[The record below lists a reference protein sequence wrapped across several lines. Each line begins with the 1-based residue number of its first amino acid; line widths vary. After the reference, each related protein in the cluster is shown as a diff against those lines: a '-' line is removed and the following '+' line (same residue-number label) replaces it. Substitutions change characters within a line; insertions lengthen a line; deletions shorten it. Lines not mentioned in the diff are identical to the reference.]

1 MCRPAAT
8 LAREP
13 REGYAHSNRGEPRTA
28 IQGSSQTARR
38 TMVPRLRWAGRRT
51 AACLALCVGASL
63 PQCIT
68 PLAAQAPAPNI
79 TVVATPA
86 FRPTAVLLP
95 HFQFQV
101 SVDSTAGGVVL
112 RDVTINPVT
121 FTGWVRVEGFQPG
134 ERAPEA
140 RPFADSVR
148 FSSDG
153 RVTLLVADSATGA
166 PLEVEAQGDTAAAA
180 GKLVIT
186 SPRWP
191 YGRNVLVTID
201 PADLYE
207 HRWHSVGYG
216 VRDRIHVDDARHIA
230 FLRDT
235 TIANT
240 VIAVSPGRGTQ
251 AAIRTELTSIVFTNA
266 FGEAIGRERRGEG
279 RLVLALE
286 PSRDSTGRIRAE
298 VVFGR
303 GATEDEAAEAL
314 AQAIGD
320 DPAPHGASGPRV
332 TTPSP
337 DVGILLAHVLGAAQP
352 MLHYDR
358 IATFRNIPAGSYTFL
373 AAFDRDGWY
382 GATTALQLG
391 DPGVVCSEYGLM
403 KQYADPSG
411 AQRHEIWN
419 RLGAR
424 GPYVWTDDWGGRW
437 MGDKDPYEILKG
449 YACYRA
455 TRDTAWLGG
464 ELPYLRRI
472 ARFVLRTDRR
482 SDGLVEGVSYGT
494 YSEMSPLSPTDQAYL
509 TQDPYVN
516 ALAAYAL
523 DRLAE
528 LEDEATWRLH
538 AAGSSDS
545 AGAWRAAAARIR
557 AALPSLWRPRMG
569 WFTYHA
575 MADSARSWD
584 HYHLQPVDA
593 LVFGA
598 VADTAIQAAM
608 IRTVLRPQWWDA
620 RNRGFFAVPS
630 DDPWFNRD
638 GYWTGWGWHIMDFKA
653 LEAVFRYGSA
663 DQRRTAWQRLGDE
676 AARVIRVNYGR
687 PGERGDNNG
696 LFMFS
701 AGSYLDLLA
710 RGLFGVDEHL
720 DSLEVAPHVDGIAD
734 DSTWRLAG
742 WRVSGDSLS
751 VAYRPAARTA
761 TIGLVAARHTRLV
774 LRFPWL
780 AAGACSEL
788 HRGAAPVEHPDLTF
802 RTDGSAYLDL
812 RGFYE
817 PAVLTLSARPCGS

>member
-1 MCRPAAT
+1 MCGCAAR
-8 LAREP
+8 LAREDGGTYAVGAIGNQ
-13 REGYAHSNRGEPRTA
+13 EGGGRMSC
-28 IQGSSQTARR
+28 QTARCAV
-38 TMVPRLRWAGRRT
+38 VPRIRRAGLK
-51 AACLALCVGASL
+51 AGGGFLLCVCASMRVC
-63 PQCIT
+63 P
-68 PLAAQAPAPNI
+68 PAYAQAPAPNI

-95 HFQFQV
+95 HFQFWV
-101 SVDSTAGGVVL
+101 AVDSVAGGVVL

-121 FTGWVRVEGFQPG
+121 FSGWVRVEGYQPG
-134 ERAPEA
+134 ERAPEVA
-140 RPFADSVR
+140 PFPDSVR
-148 FSSDG
+148 FSSAG

-166 PLEVEAQGDTAAAA
+166 PLAVEAQGDTAAAA

-186 SPRWP
+186 APHWP
-191 YGRNVLVTID
+191 FGRVVLVTIE

-207 HRWHSVGYG
+207 HRWRSVGYG
-216 VRDRIHVDDARHIA
+216 VRDRIRVDDGRHIA

-240 VIAVSPGRGTQ
+240 VIAIAPGRGTR
-251 AAIRTELTSIVFTNA
+251 AAIRTETTSIVLMRT
-266 FGEAIGRERRGEG
+266 FGEAEGRERRAVG

-286 PSRDSTGRIRAE
+286 PSRDGEGPMRAE

-303 GATEDEAAEAL
+303 GSTEDEAAGAL
-314 AQAIGD
+314 AQAIRD
-320 DPAPHGASGPRV
+320 DPAPPVAAGPRV
-332 TTPSP
+332 TTPSQ
-337 DVGILLAHVLGAAQP
+337 DVAILLAHVLAAAQP
-352 MLHYDR
+352 MLRYDR
-358 IATFRNIPAGSYTFL
+358 IATFRHMPAGSYTFL

-391 DPGVVCSEYGLM
+391 DPEVVCSEYGLM
-403 KQYADPSG
+403 RQYADPSG

-419 RLGAR
+419 RLGPQGR
-424 GPYVWTDDWGGRW
+424 YVWTDDWGGRW
-437 MGDKDPYEILKG
+437 MGDKDLYQILKG

-455 TRDTAWLGG
+455 TRDTDWLGS
-464 ELPYLRRI
+464 ELRYLRRV
-472 ARFVLRTDRR
+472 ARYVLRTDRNA
-482 SDGLVEGVSYGT
+482 DGLVEGVSFGT
-494 YSEMSPLSPTDQAYL
+494 YSEMSPLSPSDLPYL
-509 TQDPYVN
+509 TEDPYVN

-528 LEDEATWRLH
+528 LEDEAAWRLAGAGLGDSAVTWR
-538 AAGSSDS
+538 D
-545 AGAWRAAAARIR
+545 AAARIR
-557 AALPSLWRPRMG
+557 AALPALWRPQLG

-598 VADTAIQAAM
+598 VADTAVRAAM
-608 IRTVLRPQWWDA
+608 VGTLLRPQWWDT
-620 RNRGFFAVPS
+620 RNRGFFAVPT
-630 DDPWFNRD
+630 DDPWYNRD

-663 DQRRTAWQRLGDE
+663 EQRRVAWQRLGDE
-676 AARVIRVNYGR
+676 ASRIIRVNYGR

-720 DSLEVAPHVDGIAD
+720 DSLEVAPHVDGVAD
-734 DSTWRLAG
+734 DSTWRLDG
-742 WRVSGDSLS
+742 WRISGDSLS
-751 VAYRPAARTA
+751 IAYRPSAHQA
-761 TIGLVAARHTRLV
+761 TLGLVAAHHTRLV

-780 AAGACSEL
+780 AAGSCVAL
-788 HRGAAPVEHPDLTF
+788 RRGATPVEHPDLTF